1 MASKDLGEPKQVET
15 IKMHLLVFC
24 FIVTGNMN
32 ISQILVMEVAF
43 NIEYYICPQWKSKI
57 NICLTILHLITSMKY
72 RQQII

>member
-15 IKMHLLVFC
+15 IKMPLLVFC

-43 NIEYYICPQWKSKI
+43 NIEYYIRPLWKSKI

-72 RQQII
+72 RPQII